1 MLHNI
6 DFAIIFDGIFLISSA
21 ADIVTAVANP
31 NFDLETTLTV
41 MKAFIVD
48 KLQDKVISS
57 SVPVF
62 VCLGDCE
69 IGDVYLSDTLWFQDY
84 FPQSLKMSEIV
95 EAFFAF
101 SSGGGG
107 NDLLEK

>member
-1 MLHNI
+1 L
-6 DFAIIFDGIFLISSA
+6 FFISSA
-21 ADIVTAVANP
+21 AEIAAAASNP

-48 KLQDKVISS
+48 KLQDKVISAA
-57 SVPVF
+57 VPVS

-84 FPQSLKMSEIV
+84 FPQTLKMSEIV

-107 NDLLEK
+107 NEIITEK